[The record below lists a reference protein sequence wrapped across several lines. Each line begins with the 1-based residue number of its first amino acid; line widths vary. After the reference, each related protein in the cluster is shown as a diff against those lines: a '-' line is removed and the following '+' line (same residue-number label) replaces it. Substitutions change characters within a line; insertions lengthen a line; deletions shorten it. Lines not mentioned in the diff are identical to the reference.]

1 MHNFRELRVWK
12 EEIEI
17 AKNVYLVSANFPK
30 DEKFGL
36 TSQVRRAA
44 VSIPSNIA
52 EGAGRGSNKE
62 LAHFL
67 NIALGSAYELE
78 TQLILTQEFGFISTV
93 ELAPLLEKLIL
104 LQKMISSFKTAI
116 LSKQ

>member
-12 EEIEI
+12 EGIEI
-17 AKNVYLVSANFPK
+17 AKQVYLLSAIFPK

-36 TSQVRRAA
+36 TSQIRRAA

-62 LAHFL
+62 FAHFL

-78 TQLILTQEFGFISTV
+78 TQLILTQEFGFISNV

-104 LQKMISSFKTAI
+104 LQRRISSFKTAI